1 MDLKIFYPPAPLAM
15 PAISL
20 QDFTAERLL
29 AGLELFSK
37 GLPHFLGDKSQI
49 IETKKRSNQQARQN

>member
-29 AGLELFSK
+29 AGREVFLERFATLFRR
-37 GLPHFLGDKSQI
+37 QI
-49 IETKKRSNQQARQN
+49 ANN